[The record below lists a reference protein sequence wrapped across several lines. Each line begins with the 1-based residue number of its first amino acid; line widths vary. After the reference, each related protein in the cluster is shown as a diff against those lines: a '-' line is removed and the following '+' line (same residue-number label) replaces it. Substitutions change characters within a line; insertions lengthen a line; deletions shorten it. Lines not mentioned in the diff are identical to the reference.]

1 MVVTESVDHV
11 WRRRVRYASRMA
23 AVRVAIRASSSSMC
37 RNVDQPSGGELAA
50 VDVSAVPEF
59 VAETIRLATS
69 NGLSGVAEV
78 DGWRSCLR
86 FRYIR

>member
-1 MVVTESVDHV
+1 
-11 WRRRVRYASRMA
+11 
-23 AVRVAIRASSSSMC
+23 MC